1 MTIKPLACCLAIV
14 NTNRVKELAMKK
26 RIGSILFVWLLL
38 GFTCYSIA
46 AEKATKNECITK
58 TREAAKMI
66 SEIGLEA
73 TLKVINEKTGP
84 FVWKDTYV
92 FGMEDETA
100 IMLAHPFVPPKMI
113 GKSFKDIT
121 DKKGNAYF
129 LEFLN
134 VAKTNG
140 EGWVSYVY
148 PNAQGLPA
156 KKIAYVLKVPGEKI
170 ILVSG
175 IYEETSLPA
184 PQTTL
189 KGKKV
194 ALILCFS
201 GFDDNEYYGLKKSFD
216 RLAIESIVYSS
227 KIGFATGMHGAKIQ
241 TDLIIE
247 EFDAEDFDAV
257 IFVGG
262 RGLEEYLDN
271 PIIHRIA
278 QQMQAKGKILAA
290 NYWAP
295 VILANAGVLE
305 GKKAAVTPIEADT
318 LKKQGA
324 NYTGKILTI
333 DDNVITGNGSAAS
346 ELYADL
352 IVSRILIDTF
362 R

>member
-1 MTIKPLACCLAIV
+1 M
-14 NTNRVKELAMKK
+14 EK
-26 RIGSILFVWLLL
+26 RIGSIVIVWLLF
-38 GFTCYSIA
+38 GFSCYSIA
-46 AEKATKNECITK
+46 AQKATKNECIIK

-66 SEIGLEA
+66 SEVGLEA
-73 TLKVINEKTGP
+73 TLKAINEKTGP
-84 FVWKDTYV
+84 FVWKDSYV
-92 FGMEDETA
+92 FGIEDESA
-100 IMLAHPFVPPKMI
+100 KMLAHPFVPPKMI

-121 DKKGNAYF
+121 DKKGKAYF
-129 LEFLN
+129 LEFLK
-134 VAKTNG
+134 VAKTDG

-148 PNAQGLPA
+148 PNAQGVPA
-156 KKIAYVLKVPGEKI
+156 EKIAYVLKVPDEKV

-175 IYEETSLPA
+175 IYEETSLSA
-184 PQTTL
+184 PQSTL
-189 KGKKV
+189 KGKRA

-201 GFDDNEYYGLKKSFD
+201 GFDDNEFNGLKKSFN
-216 RLAIESIVYSS
+216 RLAIESVVYSS
-227 KIGFATGMHGAKIQ
+227 KIGLATGMHGAKIQ
-241 TDLIIE
+241 IDRIIE

-271 PIIHRIA
+271 PLAHRIA
-278 QQMQAKGKILAA
+278 RKMLARGKILAA

-305 GKKAAVTPIEADT
+305 NKKAAVTPIEADT

-333 DDNVITGNGSAAS
+333 DDNVITGNGSAAT

-352 IVSRILIDTF
+352 IVAKILIDTY